1 MLSIAERA
9 VGDVTVLELSG
20 RLALSEGEAEFRR
33 KVEALVAE
41 GRLSIIVDVK
51 MVTYIDS
58 AGVGALV
65 AKFLSVRRAGGHL
78 KLLHMTPRSIR
89 LMSIT
94 RLQTVFEIYESEEE
108 AIASFAAS

>member
-1 MLSIAERA
+1 MLSFVERT

-20 RLALSEGEAEFRR
+20 RLALSEGEAEFRQR
-33 KVEALVAE
+33 VDQYVADRRLKLV
-41 GRLSIIVDVK
+41 VDMK

-78 KLLHMTPRSIR
+78 KLLHMTPRSNR

-94 RLQTVFEIYESEEE
+94 RLQLVFEIYEAEDL
-108 AIASFAAS
+108 ALASFAG